1 MTVDH
6 TTVVVVILPLKHN
19 MGLVWGIFETQ
30 IPHLSIKA
38 VPTFNKNQ
46 ARRVLGGDTADSSGP
61 SEA

>member
-19 MGLVWGIFETQ
+19 MELVGGIFENQ

-38 VPTFNKNQ
+38 VSYFEQNS
-46 ARRVLGGDTADSSGP
+46 GGAGLMS
-61 SEA
+61 AWR

>member
-19 MGLVWGIFETQ
+19 MELVGIFENQ

-38 VPTFNKNQ
+38 SPTFSKNQ
-46 ARRVLGGDTADSSGP
+46 AERA
-61 SEA
+61 